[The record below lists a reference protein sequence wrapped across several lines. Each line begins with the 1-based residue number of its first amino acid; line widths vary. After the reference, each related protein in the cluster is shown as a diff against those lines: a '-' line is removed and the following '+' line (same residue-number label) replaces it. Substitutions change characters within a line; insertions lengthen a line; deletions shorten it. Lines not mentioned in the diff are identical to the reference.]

1 VIGDSIRSRFDSLA
15 RSVGAVAAILA
26 PGRDPLRFA
35 ELPVH
40 LLAIRDSLAEFGIG
54 RGDRVASALPQGPET
69 AVCYLGVASC
79 ATYAPLNP
87 DYTEAEFRAYL
98 TKLRPKAIILPHG
111 SSGAARSSADLLGIT
126 VIELAVEIAKPA
138 GSFSLLSPATGRAS
152 IRPEWNGAEDLALV
166 LLTSGTTSEQKLV
179 PMRQRHLLA
188 YADAGAKH
196 HGLGATDRCLHVM
209 PMFHGHG
216 LKATLMVPLASGSGV
231 IFLRPFDIPSF
242 FEQMRLL
249 RPTWYS
255 AAPSIHHAILNR
267 IDEYR
272 DIARKADLRFI
283 HCGSGRLD
291 PKVMVGLEN
300 AFGAPM
306 IEGYSMSECCVL
318 ASNPLPPGVRKP
330 GTAGKS
336 MFNEVAVIDDAG
348 NILGPGRDGEV
359 VARGPGV
366 FDGYLDNPAATAA
379 AFINGWFR
387 TGDLGRFDEEGYL
400 TLVGR
405 IKDVVNRGGEK
416 IGTLEVEAALTRHP
430 AVEQA
435 CVFSIP
441 HPSLGEE
448 VAAAVVL
455 SSKAVVSERDI
466 QAHAR
471 SMLTGFKV
479 PRRVFF
485 LPSFP
490 RNATNKIR
498 RDQVAQICRGLL
510 AQSKPLGEAI
520 AVPWSPL
527 ESEIA
532 GLWRQVL
539 GIDSGQIEREDDFFL
554 IGGDSLKAYD
564 LFAYLRK
571 RYRVTVGLRHL
582 FDEASTVAG
591 MARLVEARLKDS
603 AERDSD
609 AAGLVPIKDDG
620 ERPPLFAV
628 PGSGGNP
635 VGFIHL
641 ARLLDSRQPLIGI
654 ESRGMNGSVAPLC
667 RVEAIAADNLTRI
680 RKIQPAGPYFLSG
693 ACYGAQVAYEMA
705 RQLEAAGER
714 VGLLLMLDPSPPF
727 YGPDG
732 RRRSATGVRRRTV
745 RRASVTRFI
754 VDRAVLL
761 AKKLAKLNGAQRR
774 ALIRQKL
781 GVLRGMIEQRDL
793 FRGDRSE
800 LHARAVYQANREAG
814 SCYVPGP
821 FAGPVVMCF
830 TAQRAIGGERD
841 YRLDW
846 MQLIPQ
852 AGAPVYVSGK
862 DSGDMLNLPHVYEL
876 ADLVNRWL
884 DEAHAKNRL
893 VSPAEPVAVKVSH
906 IRVRSVREW
915 AG

>member
-15 RSVGAVAAILA
+15 RSVGQVAAILA
-26 PGRDPLRFA
+26 PGREPLRFA
-35 ELPVH
+35 DFPAR
-40 LLAIRDSLAEFGIG
+40 LLAIRDALAEYGIG

-79 ATYAPLNP
+79 AIYAPLNP

-98 TKLRPKAIILPHG
+98 TKLRPKAIILPAG
-111 SSGAARSSADLLGIT
+111 NKGAARSSAEALDIT
-126 VIELAVEIAKPA
+126 VIDLAADSAKPA
-138 GSFSLLSPATGRAS
+138 GSFSLLSRAIGRS
-152 IRPEWNGAEDLALV
+152 ISPEWNGAEDLALV

-188 YADAGAKH
+188 YADSLAKH
-196 HGLGATDRCLHVM
+196 YGLGASDRCLHVM

-216 LKATLMVPLASGSGV
+216 LKSTLMAPLASGSGV
-231 IFLRPFDIPSF
+231 ICSREFDIPSF

-255 AAPSIHHAILNR
+255 AASSIHHAILNR

-283 HCGSGRLD
+283 RSGSGRLD
-291 PKVMVGLEN
+291 PKVMAGLEN

-306 IEGYSMSECCVL
+306 IERYGMSETCTL
-318 ASNPLPPGVRKP
+318 TSNPLPPGVRKP
-330 GTAGKS
+330 GTVGKS
-336 MFNEVAVIDDAG
+336 MFNEVAVIDDDG

-366 FDGYLDNPAATAA
+366 FDGYFDNPAANAA
-379 AFINGWFR
+379 AFIDGWFR

-435 CVFSIP
+435 CVFPIP

-455 SSKAVVSERDI
+455 SSKAVVTEHDI

-471 SMLTGFKV
+471 GMLTGFKV

-510 AQSKPLGEAI
+510 AQSKPVAEETPI
-520 AVPWSPL
+520 PWSAL
-527 ESEIA
+527 EREIA
-532 GLWRQVL
+532 GLWKHVL
-539 GIDSGQIEREDDFFL
+539 GIDSCQIEREDDFFL

-564 LFAYLRK
+564 LFAHLRK
-571 RYRVTVGLRHL
+571 RYRATVGLRHL

-591 MARLVEARLKDS
+591 MARLIEARLKGS
-603 AERDSD
+603 AGRDRD

-620 ERPPLFAV
+620 DRPPLFAV

-667 RVEAIAADNLTRI
+667 RVEAIAADNLVRI

-693 ACYGAQVAYEMA
+693 ACYGARVAYEMA

-714 VGLLLMLDPSPPF
+714 IGLLLMLDPSSPF
-727 YGPDG
+727 HNADG
-732 RRRSATGVRRRTV
+732 RLRGATATGRRTV

-761 AKKLAKLNGAQRR
+761 AKRLAKLNGAQRR
-774 ALIRQKL
+774 ALIREKL

-800 LHARAVYQANREAG
+800 LYARAVYQANREAG

-821 FAGPVVMCF
+821 FGGPAFLCF
-830 TAQRAIGGERD
+830 TADRPIRGERN

-846 MQLIPQ
+846 MQLVPQ

-884 DEAHAKNRL
+884 DDAHGKNRRA
-893 VSPAEPVAVKVSH
+893 SPTEPMPAANLESQPAW
-906 IRVRSVREW
+906 S
-915 AG
+915 